1 MQDKTIND
9 VLLALYRT
17 GESRV
22 HVAAFMAL
30 MGIPA
35 PNRVHDRPLV
45 RGKCKRL
52 ASSILLCT
60 TSVVANAIQRVARHY
75 RKEFVEQS
83 LSGVVAAR
91 DKGGLLRM
99 ALGRMSACGELI
111 EYASTTGCVGCHLSR
126 VGLVRS
132 FKTPK
137 RRNQQRYRNC
147 CH

>member
-35 PNRVHDRPLV
+35 PNHVHDRPLV

-52 ASSILLCT
+52 ASSLLLCT
-60 TSVVANAIQRVARHY
+60 TSVVANAIRPVFSVLHGEKTGHLTFPEGRPQCRSKKRGQR
-75 RKEFVEQS
+75 
-83 LSGVVAAR
+83 GP
-91 DKGGLLRM
+91 KGGYLR
-99 ALGRMSACGELI
+99 G
-111 EYASTTGCVGCHLSR
+111 
-126 VGLVRS
+126 
-132 FKTPK
+132 
-137 RRNQQRYRNC
+137 
-147 CH
+147 